1 LLKPNEPVSLW
12 LISVDSAEDHR
23 GFSEKIAADGKGKIP
38 FPMLTDTGHQVIDR
52 YGLQDP
58 RYLKQKRA
66 GIPYPT
72 VYVIDKTGKV
82 MWSRTEENFRERP
95 SNDDIRRALSEL
107 KP

>member
-1 LLKPNEPVSLW
+1 
-12 LISVDSAEDHR
+12 
-23 GFSEKIAADGKGKIP
+23 
-38 FPMLTDTGHQVIDR
+38 MLTDTGHRTIDA

-82 MWSRTEENFRERP
+82 AWMRVEEDFRKRP
-95 SNDDIRRALSEL
+95 SNDEIRAALAAL
-107 KP
+107 K